1 MDEVIEELNNLFK
14 FKEKTDI
21 GDIVIIAMENP
32 KSIVYALVT
41 DIQPD
46 NTRKE
51 EWWHVTLQILSI
63 PPQKVIWTLR
73 LPQFT
78 GREVFTMGGEK
89 RYIRAIDFSGEYNQP
104 PPSEQD
110 SEKEGEGG
118 KSKLRVIK

>member
-1 MDEVIEELNNLFK
+1 MDEVIKELNNLFK
-14 FKEKTDI
+14 FKEKTDV
-21 GDIVIIAMENP
+21 GDIVIIAMESP
-32 KSIVYALVT
+32 KSIVYGLVT
-41 DIQPD
+41 DIQRD

-51 EWWHVTLQILSI
+51 EWWHVTLQILSV

-78 GREVFTMGGEK
+78 GQEIFTMGGEK

-110 SEKEGEGG
+110 SEKGGKSG